1 MTAPV
6 PDEAS
11 RTACPPEIRGL
22 VDALVASGGGAVR
35 AVVLFGSQLVRAS
48 PDLHSAWDLV
58 VVVDRYGPFHRAL
71 VAAGHHRR
79 PAWLLSALG
88 RVLPPN
94 ITAFQGEEGGALAK
108 CAIVSAPDFV
118 RALGPRARDHFLKGR
133 MVQQVAP
140 IWTRSA
146 ADSDWV
152 DECLAAA
159 RRDVLRWAGPYLEE
173 PFTGA
178 GLAHRMLQVS
188 YAGELRPE
196 RSDRVEAV
204 FQAQRAYL
212 TLTFE
217 TMLEEAERRGR
228 VRSVG
233 EGRFVLV
240 PPPGPGDRLR
250 TSLYFAWSK
259 VRATLRWGKHIL
271 TFNDWLTYIQK
282 KVERRTGLE
291 IEVSTWERRLPLLL
305 LWPKVFRVLTAGRTT
320 SADPSDES

>member
-1 MTAPV
+1 MTTGPV
-6 PDEAS
+6 P
-11 RTACPPEIRGL
+11 PPEIRGL
-22 VDALVASGGGAVR
+22 VDALIEAGGGAVR
-35 AVVLFGSQLVRAS
+35 AIILFGSQLVRAS

-88 RVLPPN
+88 RMLPPN
-94 ITAFQGEEGGALAK
+94 ITAFQVHESGPVAK
-108 CAIVSAPDFV
+108 CAIVSAPAFE

-140 IWTRSA
+140 IWVRSA
-146 ADSDWV
+146 ADARWV
-152 DECLAAA
+152 EECLGAA
-159 RRDVLRWAGPYLEE
+159 RQDVLRWAGPFVEQ
-173 PFTGA
+173 PFTGSD
-178 GLAHRMLQVS
+178 LAHRMLQVS
-188 YAGELRPE
+188 YGGEVRPE
-196 RSDRVEAV
+196 SANRVEAV

-212 TLTFE
+212 TRTYEAVLR
-217 TMLEEAERRGR
+217 EAERQGR

-233 EGRFVLV
+233 EGRFALD
-240 PPPGPGDRLR
+240 PPMGPGDRLR
-250 TSLYFAWSK
+250 TGLYFAWSK

-291 IEVSTWERRLPLLL
+291 IEISPWERRLPLLL
-305 LWPKVFRVLTAGRTT
+305 LWPKVFRVLTAGRST
-320 SADPSDES
+320 SPAPSDES